1 MSGQAIGFACAGV
14 AVICFGSNFVP
25 VKKFETGDGVFFQ
38 WILCCAIWLSGMVV
52 NIARGFPQFQP
63 FAMLG
68 GFLWCTGNMMV
79 VPVIKMIGLS
89 LGMLIWGL
97 ANLLMGW
104 GSGNFGILG
113 VSKQDVSFP
122 ILNYLG
128 VTICTLSLA
137 IYFFVDTNL
146 DDKKDK
152 PLDENENLI
161 NDNFSIPEEKE
172 ETSWVDKLSLTQKRI
187 IGVALSII
195 SGILYVV
202 NFNPPT
208 YLMEHGGHSTNG
220 LDYVFS
226 HFCGIWITSTAYFL
240 IYCIVKKNNPVL
252 YPKVVI
258 PAIIS
263 GVLWSLADISWFVAN
278 QNLLMVV
285 AFPIIATG
293 PGVVASLWGIF
304 AFREVKGKR
313 NLLILCLAFSFTI
326 VGVIF
331 IALSKILHP

>member
-1 MSGQAIGFACAGV
+1 
-14 AVICFGSNFVP
+14 
-25 VKKFETGDGVFFQ
+25 
-38 WILCCAIWLSGMVV
+38 
-52 NIARGFPQFQP
+52 
-63 FAMLG
+63 
-68 GFLWCTGNMMV
+68 
-79 VPVIKMIGLS
+79 
-89 LGMLIWGL
+89 
-97 ANLLMGW
+97 
-104 GSGNFGILG
+104 
-113 VSKQDVSFP
+113 
-122 ILNYLG
+122 
-128 VTICTLSLA
+128 
-137 IYFFVDTNL
+137 
-146 DDKKDK
+146 
-152 PLDENENLI
+152 LDENQNLI

-195 SGILYVV
+195 SGILYGV

-208 YLMEHGGHSTNG
+208 YLMEHGGSTNG

-240 IYCIVKKNNPVL
+240 IYCVIKKNNPVL
-252 YPKVVI
+252 YPKVVL
-258 PAIIS
+258 PAMIS
-263 GVLWSLADISWFVAN
+263 GVLWSMADISWFVAN

-313 NLLILCLAFSFTI
+313 NLLILCLAFGFTI